1 MRELYRQMIKEH
13 RQATYVPKGLPA
25 TTCRHSGLRI
35 LVINIFYIGL
45 AMFMAFAQAVAAP
58 KDGQIFKDWRVRCER
73 PAEAEKATCYIFQD
87 LWLRKIKQR
96 LLHIAVAYHEGSEK
110 ATIILTL
117 PLGILLPPG
126 VEIQVDKT
134 EPFRLAVEQ
143 CIEQGCQA
151 ITQLDAE
158 RLAAFKNGMKARVT
172 FQDGKRRAIT
182 VPVSLRGFTAALN
195 SLK

>member
-1 MRELYRQMIKEH
+1 MIKGR
-13 RQATYVPKGLPA
+13 RQETYESKGSLATA
-25 TTCRHSGLRI
+25 CRHTANRI
-35 LVINIFYIGL
+35 IIINLFYIGL
-45 AMFMAFAQAVAAP
+45 VVFMAFAQAVAAP

-73 PAEAEKATCYIFQD
+73 PADAEKETCYVFQD

-96 LLHIAVAYHEGSEK
+96 LLHIAVLYHEGSEK

-134 EPFRLAVEQ
+134 DPIRLAVEQ

-172 FQDGKRRAIT
+172 FQDGKRRSIT